1 MINLLPRGV
10 VRVLACLTAVLVQI
24 QILLAG
30 SSAGSTI
37 QYGHEVWDANRGFPA
52 FSISAITQTPDGYLW
67 LGTDEGLVR
76 FDGVR
81 FTLFNTSNTP
91 GIKHNNISALC
102 VQRDSTLWIATNG
115 GGLSK
120 LRHHQFTAY
129 TAGDGL
135 PENTLLS
142 LARGSDNQLWIG
154 TASSGLVRM
163 RDSTFYPSSD
173 PRQPRGLP
181 IFSLHGDINGVL
193 KAGIGNT
200 LSIKF
205 PGVDSMRSMQ
215 STSTLLLS
223 ICELRNGTTLLG
235 AADGV
240 FMYEGREV
248 RNFPIKE
255 VAAIKSVRAIVED
268 HEGSLWFC
276 TEGMGLFRYSQ
287 GVLTKLTASDG
298 VLTDRILC
306 MYEDRELNLWVGTRG
321 GGLLRLKRSV
331 VTTLATS
338 GAMLRDQIA
347 AVFEDRNNNLW
358 IGTRDSGVCVV
369 RNTKGMD
376 CYLSNKGKAGSYVRA
391 IFEDSSGNIWIGTQ
405 AGLHVIRKSRNGVT
419 LEELTADGMPILSV
433 RVVLEDRHGTIWIGS
448 SSDGVFLSKRDSK
461 TISKLSG
468 QLPGEY
474 LPVRTMLED
483 RQGRIWV
490 GTRAGLAVIDDE
502 VMTRFSSGNNAR
514 LREVFSFHEDEQG
527 ALWIGTY
534 GEGLFRLKD
543 QVLTRYTKQQG
554 LFDNVVYTILDDGNG
569 YFWMSCNKGIFRV
582 NKRELDELA
591 EGRLASLSSTSFG
604 TADGMQSIECN
615 GGSQP
620 SGWKTGQGM
629 LLFPTMKGIAVI
641 DPRFIHDAGVAPS
654 PIIEDLIVNDS
665 EVQLQSAIVLP
676 AGNRRFEARFTGLSL
691 VLSDKIQFRYKLE
704 GFDDN
709 WVETGTI
716 RSANFTNIPPGAYV
730 FKVSARRP
738 GQEWTSEAAA
748 VAITVLP
755 FFWETTWFKFLV
767 SMLLL
772 GLIFVSAR
780 YYSTRA
786 LRQRLRELEAQRAL
800 DQERARISKDMHDEV
815 GASLTQIA
823 ILSELLGRNLE
834 DRAAVESYLKN
845 ISTTAQEVV
854 GSLDEIV
861 WFINPRHDT
870 LESLMLYLR
879 EYLANYF
886 EPIDIAC
893 RFDFP
898 EQFPLLTLA
907 ADTRRSI
914 FLVAKEAANNIA
926 KHAHAHTVAVSAT
939 LEKGVLTLSIHDD
952 GCGIPSEHL
961 SAFGNGLKNKQ
972 KRMEEIGGTFGIAA
986 VHGKGTRVN
995 ITAKITSQK

>member
-1 MINLLPRGV
+1 MNCLLQRRPV
-10 VRVLACLTAVLVQI
+10 VVLVYATLLLFHV

-91 GIKHNNISALC
+91 SIKHNNISALC

-129 TAGDGL
+129 TAEDGL

-142 LARGSDNQLWIG
+142 LARGSDSQLWIG

-163 RDSTFYPSSD
+163 HDNKFYRSSD
-173 PRQPRGLP
+173 THQPHGLP
-181 IFSLHGDINGVL
+181 IFSLHGDTNGVL

-200 LSIKF
+200 LSIKI
-205 PGVDSMRSMQ
+205 PGVDSMQNMQ
-215 STSTLLLS
+215 SASTLLLS

-240 FMYEGREV
+240 FIYEGTEV
-248 RNFPIKE
+248 RRFPIKE
-255 VAAIKSVRAIVED
+255 VAAIKSVRAILED

-306 MYEDRELNLWVGTRG
+306 MYEDREQNLWVGTRG

-331 VTTLATS
+331 VVTLATS
-338 GAMLRDQIA
+338 NAISRNQIS
-347 AVFEDRNNNLW
+347 AVFEDRNNNIW
-358 IGTRDSGVCVV
+358 IGTRDSGVSVV
-369 RNTKGMD
+369 RNTKIVD
-376 CYLSNKGKAGSYVRA
+376 RYLSQEGKTRSYVRA
-391 IFEDSSGNIWIGTQ
+391 IFEDSSGDIWIGTQ
-405 AGLHVIRKSRNGVT
+405 AGLHIIRKSRDGVSV
-419 LEELTADGMPILSV
+419 EELTANGMPILSV
-433 RVVLEDRHGTIWIGS
+433 RVVLQDRYGTIWIGS
-448 SSDGVFLSKRDSK
+448 SSDGVFFSKRGSK

-483 RQGRIWV
+483 RRGRIWV

-502 VMTRFSSGNNAR
+502 VMSRFSSGNNAH

-543 QVLTRYTKQQG
+543 QALTRFTKQQG

-582 NKRELDELA
+582 SKRELDDLA
-591 EGRLASLSSTSFG
+591 EGRVAALSSTSFG
-604 TADGMQSIECN
+604 TADGMQSSECN

-620 SGWKTGQGM
+620 SGWKTREGI

-641 DPRFIHDAGVAPS
+641 DPGFIHHAGVPPS
-654 PIIEDLIVNDS
+654 PIIEDLIVNDN
-665 EVQLQSAIVLP
+665 EVQLQPAIVLP
-676 AGNRRFEARFTGLSL
+676 AGNRRFEARFTGLSFM
-691 VLSDKIQFRYKLE
+691 LSEKIQFRYKLE

-709 WVETGTI
+709 WVETGVT
-716 RSANFTNIPPGAYV
+716 RRANFTNIPPGEYV

-738 GQEWTSEAAA
+738 EQEWTSEVAA

-755 FFWETTWFKFLV
+755 FFWETTWFK
-767 SMLLL
+767 LLISIVIL
-772 GLIFVSAR
+772 GLIFLTAR

-845 ISTTAQEVV
+845 ISTTAQDVV

-898 EQFPLLTLA
+898 EGFPLLTLA

-926 KHAHAHTVAVSAT
+926 KHAQAHTVAVSAALDKDT
-939 LEKGVLTLSIHDD
+939 LTLSIHDD

-961 SAFGNGLKNKQ
+961 SAFGNGLKNMQ

-986 VHGKGTRVN
+986 VHGQGTWVK
-995 ITAKITSQK
+995 IMAKVTSQK